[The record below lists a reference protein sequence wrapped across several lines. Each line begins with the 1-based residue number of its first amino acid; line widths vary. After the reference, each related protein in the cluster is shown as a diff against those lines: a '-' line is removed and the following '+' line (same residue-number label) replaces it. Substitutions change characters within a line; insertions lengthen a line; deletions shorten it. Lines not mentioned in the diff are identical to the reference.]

1 MRVAADGSGFDPL
14 HTSTVAEAAVR
25 IDRFIYRSYDYGGIA
40 LDASLRDHRLIGR
53 LTGESEALKFG
64 LDIEGLLTQTQQAVT
79 VRGTVDTCNLYRMN
93 LSPEK
98 TAISVALDLAAS
110 VRFARN
116 AQGRSD
122 RRPNRAVGQ
131 MARKPYPQNVGFGGN
146 SCRKGSGGGAVGRFP
161 ARFRSSGSGR
171 FAGGAGGACGCVDFR
186 SSFGWGVSIWS
197 WSHGNCRRSG

>member
-1 MRVAADGSGFDPL
+1 M

-110 VRFARN
+110 SDSART
-116 AQGRSD
+116 
-122 RRPNRAVGQ
+122 RRVEATADQIVLWDKWRENRI
-131 MARKPYPQNVGFGGN
+131 RKT
-146 SCRKGSGGGAVGRFP
+146 S
-161 ARFRSSGSGR
+161 
-171 FAGGAGGACGCVDFR
+171 
-186 SSFGWGVSIWS
+186 VSAEIAPK
-197 WSHGNCRRSG
+197 R